1 MTQTDKEKLK
11 EALELIDNF
20 EKSGVYVSN
29 SPENSRRAKRI
40 LEKIKEVLES

>member
-1 MTQTDKEKLK
+1 MTQTDKEKIK

-40 LEKIKEVLES
+40 PEKIKEVLT